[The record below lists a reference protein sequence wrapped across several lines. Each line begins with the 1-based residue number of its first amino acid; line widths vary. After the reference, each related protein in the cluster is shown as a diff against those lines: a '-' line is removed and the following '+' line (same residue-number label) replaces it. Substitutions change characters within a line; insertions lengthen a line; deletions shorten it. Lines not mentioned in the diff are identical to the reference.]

1 MCNIRK
7 PTLRT
12 LYISS
17 LRHVEAAE
25 EGVEGGQVGA
35 DTELAGVQLPRQELP
50 QLQLRARHS

>member
-12 LYISS
+12 FYISS

-35 DTELAGVQLPRQELP
+35 DTELAGVQLSRQELP
-50 QLQLRARHS
+50 QLQLCARHS

>member
-1 MCNIRK
+1 MYNIRK

-35 DTELAGVQLPRQELP
+35 DCQLPGVQLPRHQLP